1 MPGALLALLVHG
13 GLIGALAMGVD
24 WRQRDAEVLSA
35 ELWAALPQVA
45 APQAAAPE
53 TALPP
58 APPAPTPPPPAVPEP
73 TPRITPPAPPPPGP
87 SAADIALEKER
98 ARARAADLAEQAAA
112 RQQKQ
117 EKQEAEALANQKRE
131 AAEKAEK
138 ARKLA
143 SDKAAKA
150 AADKVSK
157 AAADKA
163 AQAAEEQ
170 RLEAQRQENL
180 KRLLAQAGG
189 SKTGGTGDAAANA
202 GPSAAYADKLRAFVK
217 GKLRGSTDNLPAT
230 LEVVVELRA
239 TSTGTVLSRKL
250 TKSSGNATWDT
261 MVMRA
266 VDVTETLPTDETGR
280 VPALIEISFR
290 PK

>member
-1 MPGALLALLVHG
+1 MPGALLALLVHA
-13 GLIGALAMGVD
+13 GLIGALALGVD
-24 WRQRDAEVLSA
+24 WRQRDEEVLSA

-53 TALPP
+53 P
-58 APPAPTPPPPAVPEP
+58 APPPPPPPPPVPRP
-73 TPRITPPAPPPPGP
+73 APQVAAPAPPPPGP

-98 ARARAADLAEQAAA
+98 ARAKAAELAEESAA
-112 RQQKQ
+112 RKQKQ
-117 EKQEAEALANQKRE
+117 ERQEQLKAEALANKKRE
-131 AAEKAEK
+131 AADRAEK
-138 ARKLA
+138 AGKLASDKVAKAA
-143 SDKAAKA
+143 SDKAAK
-150 AADKVSK
+150 
-157 AAADKA
+157 
-163 AQAAEEQ
+163 AAEEQ

-202 GPSAAYADKLRAFVK
+202 GPSAAYGDKLRAYVK

-230 LEVVVELRA
+230 LGVVVELRA

-266 VDVTETLPTDETGR
+266 VDATETLPTDETGR